1 MPTSL
6 SLMKHFWSRSSRLF
20 SCADFLLISFILVEH
35 FARNSDV
42 KFNRQFRGYLT
53 MTMVMMFW
61 CDYIGFGLLT
71 ARKGDFIEKFER
83 YFGGGN
89 FKLEPLDKLT

>member
-1 MPTSL
+1 M

-35 FARNSDV
+35 FDRNSEV

-53 MTMVMMFW
+53 MH
-61 CDYIGFGLLT
+61 
-71 ARKGDFIEKFER
+71 GDDVLVEPPDKF
-83 YFGGGN
+83 
-89 FKLEPLDKLT
+89 T

>member
-35 FARNSDV
+35 FARNSEV

-53 MTMVMMFW
+53 MHGDDVLV
-61 CDYIGFGLLT
+61 G
-71 ARKGDFIEKFER
+71 GDFKLVEPPADKF
-83 YFGGGN
+83 
-89 FKLEPLDKLT
+89 T